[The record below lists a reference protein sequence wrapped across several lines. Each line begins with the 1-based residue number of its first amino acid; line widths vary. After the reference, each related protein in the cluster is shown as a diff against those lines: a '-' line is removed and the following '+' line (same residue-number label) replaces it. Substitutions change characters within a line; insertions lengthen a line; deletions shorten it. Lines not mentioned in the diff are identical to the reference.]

1 MKIDLIKRT
10 SFNCASNRP
19 ASKAGSVLTI
29 LLVVVVLIGMTLTS
43 YLHLVSNQSFS
54 IQRSQAWNSLIPVA
68 EAGIEEALAHLN
80 KNGSN
85 RLFDGWIL
93 DGTGTNVYKQRVFG
107 ESKYE
112 VFINAAVEPPAVL
125 AIGYVRDPQGGGFLS
140 ATRSI
145 LVTTTNDA
153 LFAKGIV
160 AKGQID
166 LAGNNIRSD
175 SFDSSDPDHN
185 TDGRYD
191 PAKKKDNGDIATNSA
206 VIDSLNV
213 WNAEIYGKAST
224 GPGGTVNIGKNGS
237 VGSKAWVDS
246 GKKGIEPGWSTDDMN
261 VEFPDVQVPFAAG
274 WSVQSTGTDYTAGGF
289 GSGNYEML
297 SLNLSGPS
305 KLRITNHVVLYV
317 KGNVTLSGQAHI
329 EISPG
334 SSLSLYVGGTL
345 ADISGNGIVN
355 HNAKA
360 SSFSYWGL
368 NSNTTV
374 KMSGNASFTGT
385 VYAPHATL
393 TLGGG
398 GSNSYD
404 FAGAAVA
411 KEVRLNGHYQ
421 FHYDEALGEFGH
433 RRGYTIF
440 SWNEV
445 KGLFGT

>member
-1 MKIDLIKRT
+1 MKNQISGRK
-10 SFNCASNRP
+10 NRNR
-19 ASKAGSVLTI
+19 SRRQSEGSVVTI
-29 LLVVVVLIGMTLTS
+29 MLVMVVLIGMTLAS
-43 YLHLVSNQSFS
+43 YLNLVANQNLSV
-54 IQRSQAWNSLIPVA
+54 QRSQAWNSAIAVS

-80 KNGSN
+80 RNGSN
-85 RLFDGWIL
+85 RIGDGWVL
-93 DGTGTNVYKQRVFG
+93 DATGTNVWRERTIG
-107 ESKYE
+107 DGKYQ
-112 VFINAAVEPPAVL
+112 VWINALVDPPNV
-125 AIGYVRDPQGGGFLS
+125 ISYGYVRDPKSGELLQH
-140 ATRSI
+140 ARKV
-145 LVTTTNDA
+145 LVGTTNDA

-191 PAKKKDNGDIATNSA
+191 PAKNKDNGDIATNLA

-246 GKKGIEPGWSTDDMN
+246 GNKGIEPGWSTDDMN
-261 VEFPDVQVPFAAG
+261 VDFPDVQVPFSGG
-274 WSVQSTGTDYTAGGF
+274 WNVPPTAGGYVAGAL
-289 GSGNYEML
+289 GSGNYVMNT
-297 SLNLSGPS
+297 LNLNSS
-305 KLRITNHVVLYV
+305 QKLLVTNDVVLYV
-317 KGNVTLSGQAHI
+317 KGTLSILGNASI

-334 SSLSLYVGGTL
+334 SSLSLYVGGSFTQI
-345 ADISGNGIVN
+345 AGNGIIN
-355 HNAKA
+355 PNSNA

-374 KMSGNASFTGT
+374 NMSGNASFTGT
-385 VYAPHATL
+385 IYAPNANL

-398 GSNSYD
+398 GSTTYD

-411 KEVRLNGHYQ
+411 KTVKLNGHYQ
-421 FHYDEALGEFGH
+421 FHYDEALGEFGP
-433 RRGYTIF
+433 RRGYMIV

-445 KGLFGT
+445 KDASGL